1 MTTDSRLRW
10 RLRRCLPWSDGSG
23 RPWPG
28 WLRSAPFC
36 AIYLIASWVI
46 FLPQARPVPGN
57 WVIDTERV
65 RPWLYDIPNLSQDFP
80 RFLQSLVTATWL
92 NHNVVQL
99 AYVTLLLLL
108 VGVRFEAR
116 EGTLRTM
123 TVFFATTLVGAVV
136 AGLLL
141 HLLYPEFWS
150 SPMAE
155 KAWNRPWS
163 GGSAGAFGLM
173 GATAAR
179 APVPWPLLA
188 IFVLWEANVVYWY
201 LHEYTPAFHISAL
214 FAGYLLTRYLLPARR
229 ASPARTA
236 PGVST
241 QRRSSV

>member
-1 MTTDSRLRW
+1 MTTGSRVRR

-28 WLRSAPFC
+28 WLRVAPFC
-36 AIYLIASWVI
+36 TIYLIASWAI
-46 FLPQARPVPGN
+46 FLPQARRVPGN

-65 RPWLYDIPNLSQDFP
+65 RPWLYDIPNLSQHFW
-80 RFLQSLVTATWL
+80 RALLSLTTGPWL
-92 NHNVVQL
+92 NHNAVQL
-99 AYVTLLLLL
+99 VYVTLLFFL
-108 VGVRFEAR
+108 VAFRFEAK
-116 EGTLRTM
+116 EGTLRTIAI
-123 TVFFATTLVGAVV
+123 FFATTFAGAVT
-136 AGLLL
+136 AGILL

-150 SPMAE
+150 TPMAE

-229 ASPARTA
+229 ATPAITA
-236 PGVST
+236 PGVAP
-241 QRRSSV
+241 QRRSRA